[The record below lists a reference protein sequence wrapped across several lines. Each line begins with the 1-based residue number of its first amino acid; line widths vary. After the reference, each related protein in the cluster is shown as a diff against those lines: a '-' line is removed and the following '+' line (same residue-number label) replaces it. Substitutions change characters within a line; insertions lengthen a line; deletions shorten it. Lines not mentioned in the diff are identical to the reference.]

1 MWDFFCNFAPDFEKP
16 PGERRGRD
24 PRIFQRV
31 LTIYRV
37 TLMTKSQIFTYLY
50 NTVIVLLLLAGI
62 TYVVLQFTHFGH
74 IEYTDNARVCQYI
87 APQNTRV
94 QGFIKEI
101 RFEAY
106 QHVREGDTL
115 VIIEDSE
122 FRLRLAQAKS
132 DLARAQQQSKQA
144 GSSVRTA
151 SSNISATE
159 ASKAEAKANLDNL
172 AREDKRCEQ
181 LLRTG
186 SVSQQIADQTHSAYL
201 AAQARYE
208 QICHT
213 IDMQRSMADE
223 TSHNRSAVE
232 AAVKLA
238 EAAVELAELNLSYCY
253 IIATHSGFVG
263 SRDINIGELVNPGQT
278 LVSIVDENQKWVEA
292 NYRETQLPHIH
303 EGSEVSIHVDAVPDI
318 AYNGR
323 VLSLSDATGSAF
335 SLIPIDNATGNFV
348 KVEQRLTIRI
358 ALDENSAEDLQK
370 LKAGYSVECEVKY

>member
-1 MWDFFCNFAPDFEKP
+1 MQKSK
-16 PGERRGRD
+16 
-24 PRIFQRV
+24 V
-31 LTIYRV
+31 LTYV
-37 TLMTKSQIFTYLY
+37 Y
-50 NTVIVLLLLAGI
+50 NTIIVLVLVAGV

-106 QHVREGDTL
+106 QHVQEGDTL

-122 FRLRLAQAKS
+122 FKLRLAQARS
-132 DLARAQQQSKQA
+132 DLARAEQQSKQA

-151 SSNISATE
+151 NSNISISE
-159 ASKAEAKANLDNL
+159 AAKIEAKANMENL
-172 AREDKRCEQ
+172 AREDYRYEQ
-181 LLRTG
+181 LLKTG
-186 SVSQQIADQTHSAYL
+186 SASQQIYEQTHTAYL

-253 IIATHSGFVG
+253 IIASHSGFVG

-303 EGSEVSIHVDAVPDI
+303 EGSEVSIRVDAVPDI
-318 AYNGR
+318 EYKGR

-358 ALDENSAEDLQK
+358 ALDENSEEDLAR

>member
-1 MWDFFCNFAPDFEKP
+1 M
-16 PGERRGRD
+16 
-24 PRIFQRV
+24 
-31 LTIYRV
+31 
-37 TLMTKSQIFTYLY
+37 YLY
-50 NTVIVLLLLAGI
+50 NTFIVLLLLVGI
-62 TYVVLQFTHFGH
+62 TYVVLQFTHFGR

-106 QHVREGDTL
+106 QHVQEGDTL

-122 FRLRLAQAKS
+122 FKLRLAQARS
-132 DLARAQQQSKQA
+132 DLARAEQQSKQA

-151 SSNISATE
+151 NSNISISE
-159 ASKAEAKANLDNL
+159 AAKIEAKANMENL
-172 AREDKRCEQ
+172 AREDYRYEQ
-181 LLRTG
+181 LLKTG
-186 SVSQQIADQTHSAYL
+186 SASQQIYEQTHTAYL

-223 TSHNRSAVE
+223 QGYNRSATE
-232 AAVKLA
+232 AAVQLA
-238 EAAVELAELNLSYCY
+238 RAAVELAELNLSYCY
-253 IIATHSGFVG
+253 IIATHSGVVG
-263 SRDINIGELVNPGQT
+263 ARDINIGELVSPGQT

-292 NYRETQLPHIH
+292 NYRESQLPNIH
-303 EGSEVSIHVDAVPDI
+303 DGAEVGITVDAIPGVT
-318 AYNGR
+318 YKGR
-323 VLSLSDATGSAF
+323 VERLSDATGSAF
-335 SLIPIDNATGNFV
+335 SLIPIDNATDNFV

-358 ALDENSAEDLQK
+358 SLDENSPEDLAH

>member
-1 MWDFFCNFAPDFEKP
+1 MP
-16 PGERRGRD
+16 
-24 PRIFQRV
+24 
-31 LTIYRV
+31 
-37 TLMTKSQIFTYLY
+37 
-50 NTVIVLLLLAGI
+50 LL
-62 TYVVLQFTHFGH
+62 
-74 IEYTDNARVCQYI
+74 
-87 APQNTRV
+87 
-94 QGFIKEI
+94 
-101 RFEAY
+101 
-106 QHVREGDTL
+106 
-115 VIIEDSE
+115 

-159 ASKAEAKANLDNL
+159 ASKAEAKANLDNFV
-172 AREDKRCEQ
+172 REDQRCEQ

-186 SVSQQIADQTHSAYL
+186 SISQQIADQTHSAYL

-208 QICHT
+208 QISHT
-213 IDMQRSMADE
+213 IEMQRSMADE
-223 TSHNRSAVE
+223 TSYNRSAVE

-253 IIATHSGFVG
+253 IIASHSGFVG

-278 LVSIVDENQKWVEA
+278 LVSIVDENSLWVEA

-303 EGSEVSIHVDAVPDI
+303 EGSAVSIHVDAVPDI
-318 AYNGR
+318 EYKGR
-323 VLSLSDATGSAF
+323 GLSLADATGSAY

-348 KVEQRLTIRI
+348 KVEQRLTVRI

>member
-1 MWDFFCNFAPDFEKP
+1 MDKS
-16 PGERRGRD
+16 
-24 PRIFQRV
+24 RI
-31 LTIYRV
+31 L
-37 TLMTKSQIFTYLY
+37 TYLY

-62 TYVVLQFTHFGH
+62 TYVVLQFTLFGR

-106 QHVREGDTL
+106 QHVQEGDTL

-122 FRLRLAQAKS
+122 FKLRLAQARS
-132 DLARAQQQSKQA
+132 DLARAEQQSKQA

-151 SSNISATE
+151 NSNISISE
-159 ASKAEAKANLDNL
+159 AAKIEAKANMENL
-172 AREDKRCEQ
+172 AREDYRYEQ
-181 LLRTG
+181 LLKTG
-186 SVSQQIADQTHSAYL
+186 SASQQIYEQTHTAYL

-223 TSHNRSAVE
+223 QGYNRSATE
-232 AAVKLA
+232 AAVQLA
-238 EAAVELAELNLSYCY
+238 RAAVELAELNLSYCY
-253 IIATHSGFVG
+253 ITATHSGVVG
-263 SRDINIGELVNPGQT
+263 ARDINIGELINPGQT

-292 NYRETQLPHIH
+292 NYRESQLPNIH
-303 EGSEVSIHVDAVPDI
+303 DGAEVAISVDAVPDI
-318 AYNGR
+318 TYKGR
-323 VLSLSDATGSAF
+323 VMSLSDATGSAF

-358 ALDENSAEDLQK
+358 SLDENSPEDLAR

>member
-1 MWDFFCNFAPDFEKP
+1 M
-16 PGERRGRD
+16 
-24 PRIFQRV
+24 Q
-31 LTIYRV
+31 
-37 TLMTKSQIFTYLY
+37 KSRIFTYLY
-50 NTVIVLLLLAGI
+50 NTVIVLLLLSGI

-106 QHVREGDTL
+106 QHVQEGDTL

-253 IIATHSGFVG
+253 IIASHSGFVG
-263 SRDINIGELVNPGQT
+263 SRDINVGELVNPGQT

-303 EGSEVSIHVDAVPDI
+303 EGSEVSIRVDAVPDI
-318 AYNGR
+318 EYKGR

-358 ALDENSAEDLQK
+358 ALDENSAEDLAR

>member
-1 MWDFFCNFAPDFEKP
+1 MDKS
-16 PGERRGRD
+16 
-24 PRIFQRV
+24 RI
-31 LTIYRV
+31 LTN
-37 TLMTKSQIFTYLY
+37 LY
-50 NTVIVLLLLAGI
+50 NTVIVLLLLVGI
-62 TYVVLQFTHFGH
+62 TYVVLQFTHFGR

-106 QHVREGDTL
+106 QHVKEGDTL

-122 FRLRLAQAKS
+122 FKLRLAQARS
-132 DLARAQQQSKQA
+132 DLARAELQTKQA

-151 SSNISATE
+151 NSNISISE
-159 ASKAEAKANLDNL
+159 AAKIEAKANMENL
-172 AREDKRCEQ
+172 AREDYRYEQ
-181 LLRTG
+181 LLKTG
-186 SVSQQIADQTHSAYL
+186 SVSRQIYEQTHTSYL

-223 TSHNRSAVE
+223 QRYNRSATE
-232 AAVKLA
+232 AAVQLA
-238 EAAVELAELNLSYCY
+238 RAAVELAELNLSYCY
-253 IIATHSGFVG
+253 IIATHSGVVG
-263 SRDINIGELVNPGQT
+263 ARDINIGELVNPGQT

-292 NYRETQLPHIH
+292 NYRESQLPNIH
-303 EGSEVSIHVDAVPDI
+303 DGAEVDITVDAIPGVT
-318 AYNGR
+318 YKGR
-323 VLSLSDATGSAF
+323 VERLSDATGSAF

-358 ALDENSAEDLQK
+358 SLDENSPEDLAR

>member
-1 MWDFFCNFAPDFEKP
+1 M
-16 PGERRGRD
+16 
-24 PRIFQRV
+24 
-31 LTIYRV
+31 
-37 TLMTKSQIFTYLY
+37 
-50 NTVIVLLLLAGI
+50 LLLLAGI

-186 SVSQQIADQTHSAYL
+186 SISQQIADQTRSAYL

-208 QICHT
+208 QICYT

-253 IIATHSGFVG
+253 IIATHSGFVEMG
-263 SRDINIGELVNPGQT
+263 RS
-278 LVSIVDENQKWVEA
+278 
-292 NYRETQLPHIH
+292 QLPRDPTATYPRRFRGLYPCGC
-303 EGSEVSIHVDAVPDI
+303 GSGHRVQRPCSQSLRCHRQ
-318 AYNGR
+318 R
-323 VLSLSDATGSAF
+323 VLPHSH
-335 SLIPIDNATGNFV
+335 
-348 KVEQRLTIRI
+348 
-358 ALDENSAEDLQK
+358 
-370 LKAGYSVECEVKY
+370 